1 MLSAERA
8 ERLRPLLDGFL
19 AGHDPMQRFPNDPVE
34 LVHRYDAP
42 ADIEVA
48 GLLCASLAY
57 GRVDLFK
64 PVLAR
69 LLDRMGPS
77 PADFCASMSN
87 RREWAGLED
96 LVYRFNRGADLGCL
110 LWACG
115 EAQREHGS
123 LGALFAQGLR
133 DGDGSLHDGLERFT
147 SWLRGR
153 DFGTVRT
160 QLGRPRALEHLLP
173 TPSTGGACKRLN
185 LFLRWMVRSSDG
197 GVDFGIWR
205 KPALP
210 ADGRRPQAGAF
221 ERKPALPA
229 DGRRPQAGAF
239 EGYFPPSLLVIPLDT
254 HIARMARNLGLTA
267 RRDLS
272 WRTAE
277 EITASLRL
285 LDPLDPIKYDFAL
298 CHFGMSGA
306 CPPQRHTVRCVACEL
321 RSGCGPGSR
330 IVRLRSRHPKATA
343 VAPAARFH

>member
-19 AGHDPMQRFPNDPVE
+19 AGHDPTQRFPNDPVE
-34 LVHRYDAP
+34 LVHRYHKP
-42 ADIEVA
+42 EDIEIA

-64 PVLAR
+64 PVLTK

-77 PADFCASMSN
+77 PAEFC
-87 RREWAGLED
+87 RRLPTARDWAGLED

-123 LGALFAQGLR
+123 LGALFARGLH
-133 DGDGSLHDGLERFT
+133 DGDGTLRDGLERF
-147 SWLRGR
+147 SAWLRGR
-153 DFGTVRT
+153 DFKAVK
-160 QLGRPRALEHLLP
+160 QHLGRPTALEHLLP

-185 LFLRWMVRSSDG
+185 LYLRWMVRGRDG
-197 GVDFGIWR
+197 GVDFGLWPLS
-205 KPALP
+205 PA
-210 ADGRRPQAGAF
+210 
-221 ERKPALPA
+221 
-229 DGRRPQAGAF
+229 
-239 EGYFPPSLLVIPLDT
+239 LLVIPLDT
-254 HIARMARNLGLTA
+254 HIARMAQNLGLTA

-277 EITASLRL
+277 EITASLRR
-285 LDPLDPIKYDFAL
+285 LDPRDPIKYDFAL

-306 CPPQRHTVRCVACEL
+306 CPPKRRADRCVACEL

-330 IVRLRSRHPKATA
+330 IVRLRHSIQR
-343 VAPAARFH
+343 VAPAAQIH

>member
-1 MLSAERA
+1 
-8 ERLRPLLDGFL
+8 
-19 AGHDPMQRFPNDPVE
+19 
-34 LVHRYDAP
+34 
-42 ADIEVA
+42 
-48 GLLCASLAY
+48 
-57 GRVDLFK
+57 
-64 PVLAR
+64 
-69 LLDRMGPS
+69 
-77 PADFCASMSN
+77 
-87 RREWAGLED
+87 
-96 LVYRFNRGADLGCL
+96 
-110 LWACG
+110 
-115 EAQREHGS
+115 
-123 LGALFAQGLR
+123 
-133 DGDGSLHDGLERFT
+133 
-147 SWLRGR
+147 
-153 DFGTVRT
+153 
-160 QLGRPRALEHLLP
+160 
-173 TPSTGGACKRLN
+173 
-185 LFLRWMVRSSDG
+185 
-197 GVDFGIWR
+197 
-205 KPALP
+205 
-210 ADGRRPQAGAF
+210 
-221 ERKPALPA
+221 LPA